1 MFFVAHETLGV
12 LVYYPAMK
20 VTIDVKPEARQRI
33 GQKLSQPKPSN
44 DQMRGF
50 IERATRASLDSDIRR
65 FLLMRKTDVSGVSG
79 TGIVAEGVRFANGKV
94 VVSWRTKYTSVVV
107 FDDIETAEAIHCH
120 GGMSEIVWQDE

>member
-1 MFFVAHETLGV
+1 
-12 LVYYPAMK
+12 MK

-33 GQKLSQPKPSN
+33 GARLPQPTDKPSN

-65 FLLMRKTDVSGVSG
+65 FVLMRKTDVSGVSG
-79 TGIVAEGVRFANGKV
+79 TGIVAEGVQFANGKV

-107 FDDIETAEAIHCH
+107 FDDIETATAIHCH